1 MLSLFIWENK
11 VFYRNTQMI
20 KMIVELMDMKVF
32 QPFSLLLT
40 NYTSGFS
47 LKWSSETEQQCLW
60 WKKKRKPLDNVH
72 LLKQTRDQMHGSCQY
87 VALSFAYTAMLFKT
101 TNWKKKN
108 CSTNKH
114 SIVGHMITQWQLVW
128 KQTDMCMCVF
138 FHTSD
143 QWIFFIGWT
152 QFWVRAGLT
161 FSKNVC
167 CHWRTMPLCNQVYKT
182 Q

>member
-101 TNWKKKN
+101 TNWKKK
-108 CSTNKH
+108 K
-114 SIVGHMITQWQLVW
+114 LFY
-128 KQTDMCMCVF
+128 KQTQYCRSYD
-138 FHTSD
+138 HTVAAGVETN
-143 QWIFFIGWT
+143 WHVYVCIFSHLWPVNFLYRMDSVLSQG
-152 QFWVRAGLT
+152 RAHVQQKCLLSLKDHAT
-161 FSKNVC
+161 V
-167 CHWRTMPLCNQVYKT
+167 
-182 Q
+182 